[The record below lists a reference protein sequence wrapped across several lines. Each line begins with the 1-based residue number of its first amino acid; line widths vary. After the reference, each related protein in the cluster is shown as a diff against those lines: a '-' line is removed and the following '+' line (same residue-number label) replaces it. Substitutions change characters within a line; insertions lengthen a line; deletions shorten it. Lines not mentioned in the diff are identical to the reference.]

1 MYVTCGD
8 NVQRLPTSGPRGW
21 PASQIYWLV
30 DQLLSRFRP
39 KLLRHV
45 STQEG
50 KGYGS
55 GESLWRLNSL
65 AGQPHA

>member
-1 MYVTCGD
+1 MEIWNSIKISVTLGMYVTCGD

-21 PASQIYWLV
+21 PASQIYWPV

-45 STQEG
+45 ST
-50 KGYGS
+50 
-55 GESLWRLNSL
+55 
-65 AGQPHA
+65 